1 MSTRLWLYRLLMHAY
16 PASFR
21 RRFQSE
27 LESAFL
33 AARGEP
39 RYARRGG
46 GALLWVDTLLD
57 LCASASRQRT
67 RQLIAIVRKPH
78 PSTRF
83 ARSGQAD
90 DWPRSSSKVDT
101 MLHDLRHALRLVIRQ
116 PAFSAAAILS
126 LALGIGGSSLIYGL
140 VDGLVLHPFPY
151 PDPDRLVSVGVAFP
165 RQSSELR
172 FIETLSPAEYL
183 DFKKMR
189 SFGLTTAFDLGNRN
203 VSGGDEPER
212 LFTAL
217 LLDDPFEVI
226 GMRAV
231 LGRGFLPDELAPN
244 GPPVAIISHRIWQSR
259 FGGDRQIVGR
269 AIRIGGQAATVVGVM
284 PPGLLLLGTDLWIP
298 WGGDPS
304 RLPRNV
310 RQFTVLARLGPCSGL
325 KDANAELAAVAGR
338 VDQEFRGQFREYEGW
353 RLEAR
358 PWAAVVTASLRDAAF
373 VLFGAVLFVLLI
385 ACANVGNLLLARAAA
400 HQRDIAMRLA
410 LGAARWRVARELL
423 TESLLLSL
431 AGAAGG
437 LLLAAGGLAIAPQF
451 LPAQVVA
458 LAPAISLSGRV
469 LAFGLALTVISAAVI
484 GLVPVVRAWR
494 TSPRVWLSA
503 EGRSATGGRAV
514 VRLRQAFIVAE
525 VALAV
530 ALLAGAGL
538 LVRSFMRVQAV
549 DLGFDPSNVLTMRL
563 TLPREKYEGEA
574 INQFFNAVLERIR
587 ALPGVERASAASQYP
602 PMGAFETSF
611 EVEGEEPGE
620 ARPNTLITVMTPDY
634 FGTLGV
640 PLKGGRAFDARDT
653 LRAPLV
659 VSVNETFADRYLR
672 KPQMD
677 ADSRRSASVN
687 EPFIGRRLGIGPP
700 RPDRPWVEVVSVVA
714 DMRNRGATAPVAPE
728 IFIPMEQ
735 QVMWNQVFLMVRA
748 RGDAPALLPLVRR
761 EILALDSE
769 QPVYAISTLEGSLQS
784 ALFPQRVSLVL
795 IGLFAAVALLLAAV
809 GVYGVMSYGVATRTR
824 EIGIR
829 MALGADA
836 RAVVRLVVR
845 QAIVVV
851 SLGLGLGLALA
862 VSAGRALSTL
872 LVDVT
877 ARDPVTLASVSAVLA
892 AVGLAAGYLPARRAV
907 RVDPSAA
914 LRHD

>member
-1 MSTRLWLYRLLMHAY
+1 M
-16 PASFR
+16 
-21 RRFQSE
+21 
-27 LESAFL
+27 
-33 AARGEP
+33 
-39 RYARRGG
+39 
-46 GALLWVDTLLD
+46 
-57 LCASASRQRT
+57 
-67 RQLIAIVRKPH
+67 
-78 PSTRF
+78 
-83 ARSGQAD
+83 
-90 DWPRSSSKVDT
+90 
-101 MLHDLRHALRLVIRQ
+101 
-116 PAFSAAAILS
+116 
-126 LALGIGGSSLIYGL
+126 
-140 VDGLVLHPFPY
+140 
-151 PDPDRLVSVGVAFP
+151 
-165 RQSSELR
+165 
-172 FIETLSPAEYL
+172 
-183 DFKKMR
+183 
-189 SFGLTTAFDLGNRN
+189 
-203 VSGGDEPER
+203 
-212 LFTAL
+212 
-217 LLDDPFEVI
+217 
-226 GMRAV
+226 
-231 LGRGFLPDELAPN
+231 
-244 GPPVAIISHRIWQSR
+244 
-259 FGGDRQIVGR
+259 
-269 AIRIGGQAATVVGVM
+269 
-284 PPGLLLLGTDLWIP
+284 
-298 WGGDPS
+298 
-304 RLPRNV
+304 
-310 RQFTVLARLGPCSGL
+310 
-325 KDANAELAAVAGR
+325 
-338 VDQEFRGQFREYEGW
+338 
-353 RLEAR
+353 
-358 PWAAVVTASLRDAAF
+358 
-373 VLFGAVLFVLLI
+373 
-385 ACANVGNLLLARAAA
+385 
-400 HQRDIAMRLA
+400 
-410 LGAARWRVARELL
+410 
-423 TESLLLSL
+423 
-431 AGAAGG
+431 
-437 LLLAAGGLAIAPQF
+437 
-451 LPAQVVA
+451 
-458 LAPAISLSGRV
+458 
-469 LAFGLALTVISAAVI
+469 
-484 GLVPVVRAWR
+484 VRAWR

-530 ALLAGAGL
+530 ALLTGAGL
-538 LVRSFMRVQAV
+538 LVRSFMRVQAI

-563 TLPREKYEGEA
+563 TLPREKYQGEA
-574 INQFFNAVLERIR
+574 VNQFFNAVLERIR

-672 KPQMD
+672 
-677 ADSRRSASVN
+677 N
-687 EPFIGRRLGIGPP
+687 EPFVGRRLRIGPP

-714 DMRNRGATAPVAPE
+714 DTRNRGATAPVAPE

-748 RGDAPALLPLVRR
+748 RGDAPALLPSVRR

-836 RAVVRLVVR
+836 RDVVRLVVR
-845 QAIVVV
+845 QAIVVL
-851 SLGLGLGLALA
+851 SLGLAFGLALA

-877 ARDPVTLASVSAVLA
+877 ARDPATLASVSAVLA

>member
-1 MSTRLWLYRLLMHAY
+1 MHAY

-21 RRFQSE
+21 RRFEAE
-27 LESAFL
+27 LQSAFL

-46 GALLWVDTLLD
+46 GALFWVDTLLD

-67 RQLIAIVRKPH
+67 RQVIAAVRIPR
-78 PSTRF
+78 PS
-83 ARSGQAD
+83 
-90 DWPRSSSKVDT
+90 PNKVDT

-151 PDPDRLVSVGVAFP
+151 PDPDRLVSVGVTFP

-172 FIETLSPAEYL
+172 FVETLSPAEYF

-231 LGRGFLPDELAPN
+231 LGRGFLPEELAPN
-244 GPPVAIISHRIWQSR
+244 GPPVAIISHRVWQSR

-304 RLPRNV
+304 RMPRNV
-310 RQFTVLARLGPCSGL
+310 RQFTVLARLEPGSSL
-325 KDANAELAAVAGR
+325 KEANAELAAVAGR
-338 VDQEFRGQFREYEGW
+338 VEQEFRGQFREYEGW

-400 HQRDIAMRLA
+400 HQRDVAMRLA

-437 LLLAAGGLAIAPQF
+437 LLLAAGGLAIAPQL

-458 LAPAISLSGRV
+458 LAPDISLSGRV
-469 LAFGLALTVISAAVI
+469 LAFGLALTVISTVVDRPGSRRSRLANLSPRMAVERGPERDGRPHGRPLAPGLHRRRGRARRRAPDGRRAPGAELHARPGRRSRLRSVERADDAADAAAGEVS
-484 GLVPVVRAWR
+484 GRGHQPVLQRRPGAHPRAAWSRARVGRVAVPADGSVRDVVRGRGGGTGRGA
-494 TSPRVWLSA
+494 A
-503 EGRSATGGRAV
+503 EYAHHGND
-514 VRLRQAFIVAE
+514 
-525 VALAV
+525 
-530 ALLAGAGL
+530 AGL
-538 LVRSFMRVQAV
+538 L
-549 DLGFDPSNVLTMRL
+549 
-563 TLPREKYEGEA
+563 
-574 INQFFNAVLERIR
+574 
-587 ALPGVERASAASQYP
+587 
-602 PMGAFETSF
+602 
-611 EVEGEEPGE
+611 
-620 ARPNTLITVMTPDY
+620 
-634 FGTLGV
+634 
-640 PLKGGRAFDARDT
+640 RD
-653 LRAPLV
+653 
-659 VSVNETFADRYLR
+659 
-672 KPQMD
+672 
-677 ADSRRSASVN
+677 
-687 EPFIGRRLGIGPP
+687 
-700 RPDRPWVEVVSVVA
+700 
-714 DMRNRGATAPVAPE
+714 
-728 IFIPMEQ
+728 
-735 QVMWNQVFLMVRA
+735 
-748 RGDAPALLPLVRR
+748 
-761 EILALDSE
+761 
-769 QPVYAISTLEGSLQS
+769 
-784 ALFPQRVSLVL
+784 
-795 IGLFAAVALLLAAV
+795 
-809 GVYGVMSYGVATRTR
+809 
-824 EIGIR
+824 
-829 MALGADA
+829 
-836 RAVVRLVVR
+836 
-845 QAIVVV
+845 
-851 SLGLGLGLALA
+851 
-862 VSAGRALSTL
+862 
-872 LVDVT
+872 
-877 ARDPVTLASVSAVLA
+877 
-892 AVGLAAGYLPARRAV
+892 ARRAV
-907 RVDPSAA
+907 ERRARLRRARHAARAARRERQRGVRRSLSPQRAIRRPPAEHRPAPAGSAVGGGRLGRRRYAQPGRHGAGGARDLHPDGTAGDVEPGVPHGARARRCAGAPAVGPPRDPRARLRATGVRDQHARGVASVGALPAARLARAHRVVRRRGARARRRRRLRRDVVRRRHAHPRDRHPHGARRRRPRRRPSRRTPGDRGRLARPGARARSSAVRRTRAVHAAGRRHGPRPCDARIGLGLYWRRSAWRPGTCPRAAPSASIRRRRSA
-914 LRHD
+914 TIDLR

>member
-1 MSTRLWLYRLLMHAY
+1 MNARLAIYRLLMRAY
-16 PASFR
+16 PAPFR
-21 RRFQSE
+21 RRFALE

-33 AARGEP
+33 AARSEP

-46 GALLWVDTLLD
+46 GVLFWAETLID
-57 LCASASRQRT
+57 LCLSASRQRS
-67 RQLIAIVRKPH
+67 RQLMTIFWSSRS
-78 PSTRF
+78 PSRN
-83 ARSGQAD
+83 
-90 DWPRSSSKVDT
+90 KVDT
-101 MLHDLRHALRLVIRQ
+101 MLHDLRHALRLIVRQ
-116 PAFSAAAILS
+116 PAFSAAAVLS

-172 FIETLSPAEYL
+172 FIETLSPAEYF

-226 GMRAV
+226 GMRPV
-231 LGRGFLPDELAPN
+231 LGRGFSAPELGPN

-259 FGGDRQIVGR
+259 FAADSQIIGR

-298 WGGDPS
+298 WGGDPAMM
-304 RLPRNV
+304 PRNV
-310 RQFTVLARLGPCSGL
+310 RQFTVLARLRPESDL
-325 KDANAELAAVAGR
+325 REANAELAAVAGR

-358 PWAAVVTASLRDAAF
+358 PWAAVVSASLRDAAF

-400 HQRDIAMRLA
+400 HQRDVAMRLA

-423 TESLLLSL
+423 SESLLL
-431 AGAAGG
+431 ATIGAAAG
-437 LLLAAGGLAIAPQF
+437 LALADAGLAIAPQF
-451 LPAQVVA
+451 LPAQVLS
-458 LAPAISLSGRV
+458 LAPTLSTSTRV
-469 LAFGLALTVISAAVI
+469 VAFGLALAIVSAIVI
-484 GLVPVVRAWR
+484 GLIPVVRAWR
-494 TSPRVWLSA
+494 TSPRAWLSA
-503 EGRSATGGRAV
+503 EGRSATGGRGV

-538 LVRSFMRVQAV
+538 LVRSFMRVQTI
-549 DLGFDPSNVLTMRL
+549 DLGFDPSDVLTMRL
-563 TLPREKYEGEA
+563 TLPREKYQGEA
-574 INQFFNAVLERIR
+574 VNQFFNAALDRIR

-611 EVEGEEPGE
+611 EIEGQDPGE
-620 ARPNTLITVMTPDY
+620 ARPNSLITVVTPEY
-634 FGTLGV
+634 FTTMGSL
-640 PLKGGRAFDARDT
+640 LKAGRPFDARDT
-653 LRAPLV
+653 LRAPPV
-659 VSVNETFADRYLR
+659 VSVNEAFAKRYLR
-672 KPQMD
+672 T
-677 ADSRRSASVN
+677 

-700 RPDRPWVEVVSVVA
+700 RPNRPWAEIVSVVA
-714 DMRNRGATAPVAPE
+714 DTRNRGASAPVAPE
-728 IFIPMEQ
+728 FFMPMEQ
-735 QVMWNQVFLMVRA
+735 QLMWNQVFLLVRA
-748 RGDAPALLPLVRR
+748 HGDAPALLPAVRR
-761 EILALDSE
+761 EILALDPE
-769 QPVYAISTLEGSLQS
+769 QPVYAISTLEESLRT
-784 ALFPQRVSLVL
+784 ALFPQRISLVL
-795 IGLFAAVALLLAAV
+795 IGLFAVIALVLAAI

-836 RAVVRLVVR
+836 RSVVRLIVR
-845 QAIVVV
+845 QAIAVV
-851 SLGLGLGLALA
+851 SLGLALGLTLALF
-862 VSAGRALSTL
+862 AGRALSTL

-877 ARDPVTLASVSAVLA
+877 PRDPATLAAVSAVLA
-892 AVGLAAGYLPARRAV
+892 AVALAAGYLPARRAV

>member
-21 RRFQSE
+21 RRFEAE
-27 LESAFL
+27 LQSAFL

-46 GALLWVDTLLD
+46 GALFWVDTLLD

-67 RQLIAIVRKPH
+67 RQVIAAVRNPR
-78 PSTRF
+78 PS
-83 ARSGQAD
+83 
-90 DWPRSSSKVDT
+90 PNKVDT

-151 PDPDRLVSVGVAFP
+151 PDPDRLVSVGVTFP

-172 FIETLSPAEYL
+172 FIETLSPAEYF

-310 RQFTVLARLGPCSGL
+310 RQFTVLARLEPGSSL
-325 KDANAELAAVAGR
+325 KEANAELAAVAGR

-400 HQRDIAMRLA
+400 HQRDVAMRLA

-437 LLLAAGGLAIAPQF
+437 LLLAAGGLAIAPQL

-458 LAPAISLSGRV
+458 LAPDISLSGRV
-469 LAFGLALTVISAAVI
+469 LAFGLALTVISAVVI

-503 EGRSATGGRAV
+503 EGRSATGGRTV

-530 ALLAGAGL
+530 ALLTGAGL
-538 LVRSFMRVQAV
+538 LARSFMRVQAV

-563 TLPREKYEGEA
+563 TLPREKYQGEA

-672 KPQMD
+672 
-677 ADSRRSASVN
+677 N
-687 EPFIGRRLGIGPP
+687 EPFVGRRLSIGPP
-700 RPDRPWVEVVSVVA
+700 RPDRQWVEVVSVVA
-714 DMRNRGATAPVAPE
+714 DTRNRGATAPVAPE

-748 RGDAPALLPLVRR
+748 RGDATALLPSVRR

-795 IGLFAAVALLLAAV
+795 IGLFAAVALVLAAV

-851 SLGLGLGLALA
+851 SLGLALGLALA
-862 VSAGRALSTL
+862 LFAGRALSTL

-877 ARDPVTLASVSAVLA
+877 ARDPATLVSVSAVLA